1 MKNNEGV
8 KMKKNFVWLMGEN
21 VGNTANNNSFY
32 FWKHTVSVKDDIDK
46 YFVMEKNRNNQEV
59 YNSLSS
65 EEKKFVIWK
74 NSIKHFEIYYMAD
87 MFFVSLSYKDIL
99 PDKLLGKSL
108 NFLITKPLIY
118 LQHGTLGIKAVGYNG
133 DAYNN
138 NMFRFIYYNKN
149 IKDIFKETNNFR
161 DYQLYYGVYPPRYT
175 ELVKRHFEYAKT
187 KGEGK
192 KFLWFP
198 TWREYFGDNYKTEI
212 LLLQMKKVLG
222 NDELS
227 EYLDKTSSTFTVCLH
242 QFFDEEKIAYL
253 KENVKTDRIKL
264 IHAKNVDVLDE
275 LASNDVLITDYSSV
289 GFDFTTLNKPVILY
303 QPDLETYLEG
313 RDLYCTI
320 DELKEASI
328 SKSRELI
335 ETIVNET
342 YGINDFFRSRLPEKF
357 DYDYIMS
364 GGHIDRMYNEFAE
377 IQRNK
382 ITFIGYD
389 FHGIGGTV
397 FATRSLAE
405 ALLEKNYMVQLISL
419 KAAGK
424 GEGMPYGVQLS
435 PIYVDGMRTK
445 VEIAK
450 RLIPPV
456 KCLYG
461 NINYDCSKHHLRPYA
476 NLALKHMLK
485 NTKSKTVVSTRESL
499 HLYLNDELS
508 EYVENKICFFHCAAS
523 AVYDL
528 YPEAMKRIV
537 KQKIEKAV
545 FVTEESRQAYLNDL
559 NYDNYKECLV
569 LGNALEISRSIER
582 DEITIPENKD
592 GKTTFNGMYLVRLSP
607 ERKDDLNNLIGFAKY
622 LKEKQITDI
631 TINVYGNGF
640 YRNEFLEIIRAESL
654 EDYIIYQGETN
665 NPKNEMQKYDAVVDF
680 TLKHSFGMPYVEA
693 ILNGKMLYCTDN
705 IASREVLNGIDG
717 CIYYSYEDLVDKIK
731 NHAKITVLQLKSNY
745 DKISATFSREVVA
758 DKFINFIEK

>member
-1 MKNNEGV
+1 
-8 KMKKNFVWLMGEN
+8 MKKNFVWLFGEN
-21 VGNTANNNSFY
+21 LGSTANNNSFY
-32 FWKHTVSVKDDIDK
+32 FWKQSVARKDDIEK
-46 YFVMEKNRNNQEV
+46 YFIMEKNLNNKKV
-59 YNSLSS
+59 YNTLSS
-65 EEKKFVIWK
+65 DEKKFVVWK
-74 NSIKHFEIYYMAD
+74 NSIKHFDIYNKAD

-99 PDKLLGKSL
+99 PDNLFGKKVS
-108 NFLITKPLIY
+108 FLITKPLIY
-118 LQHGTLGIKAVGYNG
+118 LQHGTLGIKTIGYKGN
-133 DAYNN
+133 DYNN
-138 NMFRFIYYNKN
+138 NMFRFIYYNKE
-149 IKDIFKETNNFR
+149 IKETFKKTNDFR
-161 DYQLYYGVYPPRYT
+161 DYQLYYGIYPPRYV
-175 ELVKRHFEYAKT
+175 ELVKRNLVYSKEKR
-187 KGEGK
+187 EGK
-192 KFLWFP
+192 RILWFP
-198 TWREYFGDNYKTEI
+198 TWRDYLGDNPQTEKLLMTMKEIISNKI
-212 LLLQMKKVLG
+212 LA
-222 NDELS
+222 D
-227 EYLDKTSSTFTVCLH
+227 YLEKTSSIFTVCLH
-242 QFFDEEKIAYL
+242 QFFDADKIAFL
-253 KENVKTDRIKL
+253 KKNITTDRINF
-264 IHAKNVDVLDE
+264 IHAKNVDVLDK
-275 LASNDVLITDYSSV
+275 LASDDVLITDYSSV
-289 GFDFTTLNKPVILY
+289 GFDFTTLNKPVLLF
-303 QPDLETYLEG
+303 QPDLEEFLADRG
-313 RDLYCTI
+313 LYCTI

-328 SKSRELI
+328 PNSEQLI
-335 ETIVNET
+335 DAIVNET
-342 YGINDFFRSRLPEKF
+342 YQVNGFFKSRLPEII
-357 DYDYIMS
+357 DYDYILS
-364 GGHIDRMYNEFAE
+364 GCHIDRMYNEFAE

-445 VEIAK
+445 IEIAK

>member
-1 MKNNEGV
+1 
-8 KMKKNFVWLMGEN
+8 MKKNFVWLMGEN

-46 YFVMEKNRNNQEV
+46 YFVMEKNHNNQDV
-59 YNSLSS
+59 YESLSS

-74 NSIKHFEIYYMAD
+74 NSIKHFEIYFTAD

-99 PDKLLGKSL
+99 PDKILGKSL

-192 KFLWFP
+192 KILWFP

-222 NDELS
+222 NDELA

-253 KENVKTDRIKL
+253 KENVKTDKIKL

-382 ITFIGYD
+382 ITFLGYN
-389 FHGIGGTV
+389 FYGIGGTV

-405 ALLEKNYMVQLISL
+405 ALLEKNYLVELVCL
-419 KAAGK
+419 KGFK
-424 GEGMPYGVQLS
+424 KFNKMPYGLQLT
-435 PIYVDGMRTK
+435 PLYVDGRRTK
-445 VEIAK
+445 TELLK
-450 RLIPPV
+450 RLIP
-456 KCLYG
+456 KMDCFYG
-461 NINYDCSKHHLRPYA
+461 NLNYDCSKANLWPYA
-476 NLALKHMLK
+476 NYALKNLLK
-485 NTKSKTVVSTRESL
+485 NTKSKTIVSTRESL
-499 HLYLNDELS
+499 HLYMIENLS
-508 EYVENKICFFHCAAS
+508 ENVENKIFFFHCAS
-523 AVYDL
+523 SVVCDL
-528 YPEAMKRIV
+528 YPEAFKRV
-537 KQKIEKAV
+537 SQEKLGKVV
-545 FVTEESRQAYLNDL
+545 FVTEESKQAYKRDL
-559 NYDNYKECLV
+559 NYENYDESLV
-569 LGNALEISRSIER
+569 LGNALEMSRSVER
-582 DEITIPENKD
+582 DEIVIEQD
-592 GKTTFNGMYLVRLSP
+592 EEKTGFSGMYLVRISP
-607 ERKDDLNNLIGFAKY
+607 DRKADIDNLFGFATY
-622 LKEKQITDI
+622 LKENSIDGIKIY
-631 TINVYGNGF
+631 VYGNGA
-640 YRNEFLEIIRAESL
+640 YVNEFLSTIYDNEL
-654 EDYIIYQGETN
+654 EDYIVYCGETT
-665 NPKNEMQKYDAVVDF
+665 NPKEEMQKYDAVVDF
-680 TLKHSFGMPYVEA
+680 TLNHSFGMPYIEA
-693 ILNGKMLYCTDN
+693 VLNGKMLYCADN
-705 IASREVLNGIDG
+705 IASREVLSDIEG
-717 CIYYSYEDLVDKIK
+717 CIYYSYEDLV
-731 NHAKITVLQLKSNY
+731 AKIRNFPEITEDQLKANH
-745 DKISATFSREVVA
+745 DKISEVYSRRVLA
-758 DKFINFIEK
+758 DKFIEFLEK